1 MAKRE
6 KTGTEGIHKALTHP
20 MRGEILLRMQ
30 ESGPLS
36 PMMYS
41 TATARSLNLVA
52 YHFKTLAQ
60 HGAIE
65 LVDTKPRRGATEH
78 FYAINPDSPVVR
90 LLFAS
95 RVSEARSQDPSEEFL
110 RRVIETDSDDKT
122 GVSITPSSWTTP
134 GGRKSRTS
142 SPTRASA
149 CARPRPPHTTAR
161 SPPTRNPPRCTSPWP
176 HFAGTGRAT
185 EAQLSHCCRESNHS
199 QSPEDEPNRVAGL
212 RVRLAESG
220 SLTEPRYVS
229 RRLHGL
235 RHRRPLPAG
244 PLGDDR
250 DHGLGAGRP
259 RRTADHRDRA
269 AGRHRGLRRRQ
280 RLLLARSQDR
290 RPGLPSACSRAKR
303 EKDGCGGPNRR
314 CAVEASILIA
324 IGRFIPGGR
333 TATTFAA
340 GTLEMPY
347 RNFLV
352 ADGVA
357 ALRLGPLHLDAR
369 LPGR

>member
-122 GVSITPSSWTTP
+122 GVSITPVLVDNA
-134 GGRKSRTS
+134 GRKEVQDILADTSKRLRKAEAASHDRTKS
-142 SPTRASA
+142 SDKKPT
-149 CARPRPPHTTAR
+149 
-161 SPPTRNPPRCTSPWP
+161 
-176 HFAGTGRAT
+176 
-185 EAQLSHCCRESNHS
+185 
-199 QSPEDEPNRVAGL
+199 
-212 RVRLAESG
+212 
-220 SLTEPRYVS
+220 
-229 RRLHGL
+229 
-235 RHRRPLPAG
+235 
-244 PLGDDR
+244 
-250 DHGLGAGRP
+250 
-259 RRTADHRDRA
+259 
-269 AGRHRGLRRRQ
+269 
-280 RLLLARSQDR
+280 
-290 RPGLPSACSRAKR
+290 
-303 EKDGCGGPNRR
+303 
-314 CAVEASILIA
+314 
-324 IGRFIPGGR
+324 
-333 TATTFAA
+333 
-340 GTLEMPY
+340 
-347 RNFLV
+347 
-352 ADGVA
+352 
-357 ALRLGPLHLDAR
+357 PLHVAMAAFRWDR
-369 LPGR
+369 QGD